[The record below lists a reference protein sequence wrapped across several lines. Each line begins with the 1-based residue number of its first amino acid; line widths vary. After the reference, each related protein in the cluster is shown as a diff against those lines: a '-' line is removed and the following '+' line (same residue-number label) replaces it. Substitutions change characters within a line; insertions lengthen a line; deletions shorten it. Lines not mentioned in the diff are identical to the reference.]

1 MSSLVKT
8 KTRLNSTKSTQKV
21 IKAMELVASSKIKV
35 AKEKAINNKFY
46 FESTIRAM
54 QTVLKDEKMGTLLD
68 LSSNEEETL
77 LIGITSDM
85 GLCGAYNTNVLKEVL
100 KINKEQENIINLMVG
115 SKGIAKLNYEKIDMY
130 DNISDLNRLSDY
142 ELAKQISDIMIN
154 LLSNKKINKIIFVAT
169 EYINPIM
176 QQVKVLD
183 VLDLKETKELEVE
196 DSELLIIGDKKEIFE
211 HLLLQYIRSLTYSEV
226 LNSAAS
232 EHASRRNS
240 MEAANTNS
248 LELIDKLN
256 LEMNRIRQSMI
267 TQEISEIIG
276 GSEALK

>member
-1 MSSLVKT
+1 
-8 KTRLNSTKSTQKV
+8 
-21 IKAMELVASSKIKV
+21 MELVASSKIKV